1 MDGMITKSSDITPQD
16 HGGFSG
22 YASTFYTLD
31 SHGDIVDRSAYTH
44 DLPRFLSK
52 GFVGGSNHD
61 HKNPI
66 GRFTDA
72 YEDQSGLWVDVQLSN
87 TRAAQETR
95 QLILDGVIQSMSVG
109 ILPIVT
115 KRMTHNEVLRYWGQ
129 AGYTPSELESLWA
142 TNGARLIK
150 KARLLEVSPVAL
162 PANEMAAIM
171 TVKSAELKAGR
182 RFSRDSVD
190 TITAFMTQI
199 QSAISSLQALIMRTD
214 NTLEDVESEESV
226 GTAVI
231 ESVEEVS
238 EASQANEPDAELISK
253 LTSYELLLETFS

>member
-1 MDGMITKSSDITPQD
+1 MDGMITKSAEISSQD

-31 SHGDIVDRSAYTH
+31 SHGDIIDPSAYTH

-72 YEDQSGLWVDVQLSN
+72 HQDHAGLWVDVQLSG
-87 TRAAQETR
+87 TRSAQETR
-95 QLILDGVIQSMSVG
+95 QLIQDGVIQSMSVG

-115 KRMTHNEVLRYWGQ
+115 KRMTHNEILKYWAQ

-142 TNGARLIK
+142 NNGARLIK

-162 PANEMAAIM
+162 PANEHAEIM
-171 TVKSAELKAGR
+171 TVKSACSKAGR
-182 RFSRDSVD
+182 RFSRDSVG
-190 TITAFMTQI
+190 TITSFMSQI
-199 QSAISSLQALIMRTD
+199 QSAMQSLQGLIMGESSVSQESD
-214 NTLEDVESEESV
+214 LEDLGE
-226 GTAVI
+226 TPVI
-231 ESVEEVS
+231 ESVDEVS
-238 EASQANEPDAELISK
+238 EASHANEPDAELVNK
-253 LTSYELLLETFS
+253 LHSYELLLETLS

>member
-1 MDGMITKSSDITPQD
+1 MDGMITKSADISSQD

-31 SHGDIVDRSAYTH
+31 SHGDIVDPSAYTH

-66 GRFTDA
+66 GRFADA
-72 YEDQSGLWVDVQLSN
+72 YQDHAGLWVDVQLSG

-95 QLILDGVIQSMSVG
+95 QLIQDGVIQSMSVG
-109 ILPIVT
+109 ILPITT
-115 KRMTHNEVLRYWGQ
+115 KRMTHNEVLRYWAQ

-142 TNGARLIK
+142 NNGARLIK

-162 PANEMAAIM
+162 PANENAEIM
-171 TVKSAELKAGR
+171 TVKSASLKAGR

-190 TITAFMTQI
+190 TITSFMTQI
-199 QSAISSLQALIMRTD
+199 QSAMQSLQGLIMGSSSVSQESD
-214 NTLEDVESEESV
+214 LEELGE
-226 GTAVI
+226 TPVI

-238 EASQANEPDAELISK
+238 EASQANEPDAELINK
-253 LTSYELLLETFS
+253 LNSYELLLETFS